1 MNNIKIPYQQTG
13 YFSKLMTD
21 YLAENEKLAPFINQ
35 PFNLAAFKTLIQQR
49 KETKIDRNTLVQALE
64 NQYKNIATSDFT
76 KTNIQLIKNENC
88 FTITTGHQ
96 LNLFTGPLYFIYK
109 IISAINLAK
118 MLKATY
124 PENDF
129 VPVYWMAT
137 EDHDFE
143 EVNHFNLFNE
153 RLFIQKEAGEDGAVG
168 RLSLTNAPQV
178 AQQLEDLLSDRN
190 GGDKIVAL
198 FKQFYTIENNFTQA
212 TKALVNHLFGEYG
225 LVIIDGD
232 DAALKRSMIPY
243 FEQELVEQKNYQFIE
258 QTTQQLTD
266 LGYKSQVTPR
276 EINLFYLDNNLRER
290 IVVEDEQ
297 YKVLN
302 TNLSF
307 TKEQILTELKKY
319 PEKFSP
325 NVVMRPLYQEVILP
339 NLAYIGGGGE
349 LAYWFQLKA
358 MFDANNVFFPMLVL
372 RNSVLLVD
380 GGSAKKIS
388 KLNLSTQQ
396 LFLET
401 EELIKTYLK
410 ENATVSLD
418 LNEEEKRITTEFSNI
433 GLKAAQID
441 ASLEA
446 MVKAELQKSLKSI
459 ENIATRLVKAE
470 KQKEEVAVNQIKSIK
485 EKLFPNGGLQERQDN
500 LSMLLL
506 FYGEQFIDELF
517 THLNPLDKEFVVLYD

>member
-1 MNNIKIPYQQTG
+1 MNIQQLPYQQTG

-76 KTNIQLIKNENC
+76 KTNIQQLKNNNC

-118 MLKATY
+118 ELKRAY

-129 VPVYWMAT
+129 VPVHWMAT

-143 EVNHFNLFNE
+143 EINHFSLLGNKIN
-153 RLFIQKEAGEDGAVG
+153 ISKTQDGAVG
-168 RLSLTNAPQV
+168 RMKLTNVDDVLQEIKTA
-178 AQQLEDLLSDRN
+178 LEGRN
-190 GGDKIVAL
+190 GAEQIIDL
-198 FKQFYTIENNFTQA
+198 FQQFYISEHTFTEA
-212 TKALVNHLFGEYG
+212 TRAIVNHLFQKNG

-232 DAALKRSMIPY
+232 DASLKKTMIPY
-243 FEQELVEQKNYQFIE
+243 FENEILEQQNVQFVEK
-258 QTTQQLTD
+258 TTQQLTK
-266 LGYKSQVTPR
+266 LGYKSQLTPR
-276 EINLFYLDNNLRER
+276 EINIFYLDEQLRER
-290 IVVEDEQ
+290 IVFEENK
-297 YKVLN
+297 YKVV
-302 TNLSF
+302 S
-307 TKEQILTELKKY
+307 TKLEFSQEQILEELKSY

-325 NVVMRPLYQEVILP
+325 NVVLRPLYQEVILP

-358 MFDANNVFFPMLVL
+358 MFDANHVFFPMLIL

-380 GGSAKKIS
+380 GGSSKKIN
-388 KLNLSTQQ
+388 KLNLTTQQ

-401 EELIKTYLK
+401 EELIKIFLK
-410 ENATVSLD
+410 ENASIQLD
-418 LNEEEKRITTEFSNI
+418 MNEEEKLLEAVFTKI
-433 GLKAAQID
+433 GNKAFKID

-459 ENIATRLVKAE
+459 ENIAARLVKAE
-470 KQKEEVAVNQIKSIK
+470 KQKEEVAVNQIRSIK
-485 EKLFPNGGLQERQDN
+485 NKLFPNGGLQERQDN

-517 THLNPLDKEFVVLYD
+517 THLNPLDKKIVVLYD

>member
-1 MNNIKIPYQQTG
+1 MNKQTLSFEQTG
-13 YFSKLMTD
+13 YFSKLITD
-21 YLAENEKLAPFINQ
+21 YLAGNKKLNPFINQ
-35 PFNLAAFKTLIQQR
+35 PFNLDAFKTLIQQR
-49 KETKIDRNTLVQALE
+49 KETKTDRNTLVQALE

-76 KTNIQLIKNENC
+76 KTNIQQLKNENC

-109 IISAINLAK
+109 IISVINLAK
-118 MLKATY
+118 ELKRAY

-143 EVNHFNLFNE
+143 EVNHFSLLGNKIN
-153 RLFIQKEAGEDGAVG
+153 ISKTQDGAVG
-168 RLSLTNAPQV
+168 RMKLTNVDDVLQEIKTA
-178 AQQLEDLLSDRN
+178 LEGRN
-190 GGDKIVAL
+190 GAEQIIEL
-198 FKQFYTIENNFTQA
+198 FQQFYTSDKTFTEA
-212 TKALVNHLFGEYG
+212 IRALVNHLFDKYG

-232 DAALKRSMIPY
+232 DATLKQTMFPY
-243 FEQELVEQKNYQFIE
+243 FENELVYQKNASFVEKTSHLLTELSYK
-258 QTTQQLTD
+258 TQL
-266 LGYKSQVTPR
+266 TPR
-276 EINLFYLDNNLRER
+276 EINLFYLDNQIRER
-290 IVVEDEQ
+290 IVFEENK

-302 TNLSF
+302 TKLEFS
-307 TKEQILTELKKY
+307 KAQILEELKNY

-325 NVVMRPLYQEVILP
+325 NVVLRPLYQEVILP

-372 RNSVLLVD
+372 RNSVLIVD
-380 GGSAKKIS
+380 GGSCKKIS
-388 KLNLSTQQ
+388 KLNLTMKQ

-410 ENATVSLD
+410 DNASISLD
-418 LNEEEKRITTEFSNI
+418 MNEEEKLVEGVFTKI
-433 GLKAAQID
+433 GLKAFKVD

-446 MVKAELQKSLKSI
+446 LVKAELQKSLKSL
-459 ENIATRLVKAE
+459 ENIAARLVKAE
-470 KQKEEVAVNQIKSIK
+470 KQKEDIAVNQIRGIK
-485 EKLFPNGGLQERQDN
+485 DKLFPNGSLQERQDN

-506 FYGEQFIDELF
+506 FYGEPFLDELLL
-517 THLNPLDKEFVVLYD
+517 HLNPLEKEFVVLYE